1 MADVVGTGEEVGAI
15 LVQVQEDLHRL
26 KDKLTSIN
34 LEQQGEGVDVHVLE
48 TAIERTE
55 IGLRKH
61 AENYLNA
68 INRSVLTIPYT
79 DEKEVFLEQPPKCRK
94 LPIGAAQKQFI
105 FPRVPVKPLTTQLCS
120 RSAPRISPG
129 LQHKLAMNVK
139 IMYNPGDASNR
150 VLLKQ
155 NYGISLPLINKR
167 KSAPVC
173 TQKIVKGPTVGNLS
187 VLPASHQMD
196 SPLPILERD
205 ARKGILNLI
214 ERRLI
219 PPAAKITLE
228 SPPVLPKAAP
238 LHEFHKQHK
247 KPVVGGIGSKVD
259 FAGTDIFI
267 FPDTQRGPDDSYSS
281 NKGSIAPP
289 PSSSSMAS
297 AKKSKRLWTQPVQG
311 LELINCTSPPPK
323 SPHMMPSQPLQN
335 TFLDYDITI
344 CNGTIDQKAPDFL
357 AFKQHYCLSWGSI
370 LSFFEYV
377 EKLLKDYAVP
387 LAIIKSKKLM
397 ELISDFELHQRP
409 TRDDLLSVIKNRT
422 TVKRI
427 LNQPGQRYKGQHGTE
442 MAATKIQATWRRYK
456 ARKAYIHFRQQQ
468 WASGV
473 IAISWLLHS
482 HMARVKKTLKESRQR
497 HLENFYIRAKH
508 LAANWNRIRT
518 SRRTIIHIPSLGYSQ
533 CIREAAPDFALQQN
547 LQMGRLC
554 DILDANVDVIYICP
568 LHLSEELL
576 QYYNKLLGLQA
587 AVRSGNPEDMGDLQD
602 RFKILTPEAIN
613 SFPGHHMCL
622 ATQLKYSPR
631 TIKRIKNLIRGK
643 EAYIIGGLPHKDD
656 LAVADMLNVPI
667 LGSEPEVAHLYR
679 TKSGSKRIFA
689 SACVPTPPGEYDIYN
704 HRQML
709 EVLSQ
714 LIIDNL
720 EVRRWLFKVDNE
732 FGGNGTAYC
741 DIARHLKCFHWTQK
755 ECQRYNTEMWRKKW
769 AHEPALVKISQELP
783 GLLAQH
789 AQPVNEKRFPTWEKF
804 LQTFL
809 SQGGVIEAFPPS
821 ENVTNL
827 TVDMLIE
834 PMGNI
839 KIVSSGDQIHA
850 DGPLQSSGTTVPQC
864 SVDPAVLNS
873 LCLKIGEACKSRGVL
888 GYFSVDLVTF
898 IHPQTME
905 QQVWVTDLDLCYSD
919 QLAFTQLML
928 YVTNGNL
935 DGCSSSFEVPL
946 TWKKTKSHSVQSEEA
961 ETLSPVSSRCAVM
974 SSQLRHSNLSVIYY
988 SVLLQICKAH
998 GIGFD
1003 VQEKQGTIFILYED
1017 RKRYRLGMITI
1028 GEDLQGVLMTFAHNL
1043 FIIHQEI
1050 SAPNMQGETNFKIA
1064 VQDIEA
1070 ILGITAENKLKFEE
1084 EESSKDAPQE

>member
-1 MADVVGTGEEVGAI
+1 MVPSGPGKRQLRAVNDLLRGGGGPDRRGRES
-15 LVQVQEDLHRL
+15 LVQEDLHQL

-34 LEQQGEGVDVHVLE
+34 LEQRGEGVDVHVLE

-79 DEKEVFLEQPPKCRK
+79 DEKERYSEQHPKWR

-105 FPRVPVKPLTTQLCS
+105 FPRVPVKPLITQPCG
-120 RSAPRISPG
+120 RSAARISPG
-129 LQHKLAMNVK
+129 SQHKLAMKVK
-139 IMYNPGDASNR
+139 IMYDPGDTSNR

-187 VLPASHQMD
+187 TLPASHQMD
-196 SPLPILERD
+196 APLPILERD

-228 SPPVLPKAAP
+228 SPPVVLKAAP
-238 LHEFHKQHK
+238 LHEFRKQHK
-247 KPVVGGIGSKVD
+247 KPAVGGIGSKVD
-259 FAGTDIFI
+259 FAGTDIF
-267 FPDTQRGPDDSYSS
+267 PDSQRGPDDSYCSD
-281 NKGSIAPP
+281 KGSIAPP

-297 AKKSKRLWTQPVQG
+297 AKKSKQLWTQPAQG
-311 LELINCTSPPPK
+311 LELINCASPLPK
-323 SPHMMPSQPLQN
+323 SPHMMPPQPLQN

-344 CNGTIDQKAPDFL
+344 YNGTIDHKAPDFL
-357 AFKQHYCLSWGSI
+357 AFKQHCCLSWGSI
-370 LSFFEYV
+370 LSFLEHV

-387 LAIIKSKKLM
+387 LAIIKGKKLM
-397 ELISDFELHQRP
+397 ELISDFELNQRP

-442 MAATKIQATWRRYK
+442 MAATRIQATWRRYTD
-456 ARKAYIHFRQQQ
+456 RKAYIHFRQQQ

-482 HMARVKKTLKESRQR
+482 HMARVKKALKESRQR

-533 CIREAAPDFALQQN
+533 CIRETAPDFALQQN

-602 RFKILTPEAIN
+602 RFKILAPEAIN

-622 ATQLKYSPR
+622 ATQLKYSPK
-631 TIKRIKNLIRGK
+631 TIKRIKNLIQGK

-704 HRQML
+704 HQQMF

-720 EVRRWLFKVDNE
+720 GVRRWLFKVDNE

-741 DIARHLKCFHWTQK
+741 DIARHLKCYHWAQK
-755 ECQRYNTEMWRKKW
+755 ECQRYKTEMWRKKW

-834 PMGNI
+834 PMGDI

-905 QQVWVTDLDLCYSD
+905 QQ
-919 QLAFTQLML
+919 
-928 YVTNGNL
+928 
-935 DGCSSSFEVPL
+935 
-946 TWKKTKSHSVQSEEA
+946 
-961 ETLSPVSSRCAVM
+961 
-974 SSQLRHSNLSVIYY
+974 
-988 SVLLQICKAH
+988 
-998 GIGFD
+998 
-1003 VQEKQGTIFILYED
+1003 EKQGTIFILYED

-1050 SAPNMQGETNFKIA
+1050 SAPNMQGETNFKRA

-1070 ILGITAENKLKFEE
+1070 ILGITAENKLKFK
-1084 EESSKDAPQE
+1084 EESSKEDASQE

>member
-1 MADVVGTGEEVGAI
+1 MADVVGTGEELGAI
-15 LVQVQEDLHRL
+15 LVQVQEDLHQL

-34 LEQQGEGVDVHVLE
+34 LEQHGEGVDVHILE

-79 DEKEVFLEQPPKCRK
+79 DEKERYSEQHPKWR
-94 LPIGAAQKQFI
+94 LPIGVAQKQFI
-105 FPRVPVKPLTTQLCS
+105 FPRVPVKPLITQPCG
-120 RSAPRISPG
+120 RSAASISPG
-129 LQHKLAMNVK
+129 LQHKLSMNVK
-139 IMYNPGDASNR
+139 IMYDPGDTSNR

-187 VLPASHQMD
+187 ALPASHQMD
-196 SPLPILERD
+196 APLPILERD

-228 SPPVLPKAAP
+228 SSPVVPKAAP

-247 KPVVGGIGSKVD
+247 KPVVGGNGSKVD

-267 FPDTQRGPDDSYSS
+267 FPDSQRGPNDSYCS
-281 NKGSIAPP
+281 NKGSITPP

-297 AKKSKRLWTQPVQG
+297 AKKSKRLWTQPAQG
-311 LELINCTSPPPK
+311 LELINCTSPQPK
-323 SPHMMPSQPLQN
+323 SPHMMPPQPLQN

-344 CNGTIDQKAPDFL
+344 YNGTIDHKAPDFL
-357 AFKQHYCLSWGSI
+357 AFKQHCCLSWGSI
-370 LSFFEYV
+370 LSFLERV

-387 LAIIKSKKLM
+387 LAIIKGKKLM
-397 ELISDFELHQRP
+397 ELISDFELNQRP
-409 TRDDLLSVIKNRT
+409 SRDDLLSVIKNRT

-427 LNQPGQRYKGQHGTE
+427 LNQPGQRYKGQRGTE
-442 MAATKIQATWRRYK
+442 MAATRIQATWRCYTD
-456 ARKAYIHFRQQQ
+456 RKAYIHFRQQQ

-533 CIREAAPDFALQQN
+533 CIRETAPDFALQQN

-602 RFKILTPEAIN
+602 RFKILAPEAIN

-622 ATQLKYSPR
+622 ASQLKYSPK
-631 TIKRIKNLIRGK
+631 TIKRIKNLIQGK

-704 HRQML
+704 HQQML

-714 LIIDNL
+714 LIINNL
-720 EVRRWLFKVDNE
+720 GVRRWLFKVDNE

-741 DIARHLKCFHWTQK
+741 DIARHLKCYHWAQK
-755 ECQRYNTEMWRKKW
+755 ECQRYTTEMWRKKW

-834 PMGNI
+834 PMGDI

-905 QQVWVTDLDLCYSD
+905 QQ
-919 QLAFTQLML
+919 
-928 YVTNGNL
+928 
-935 DGCSSSFEVPL
+935 
-946 TWKKTKSHSVQSEEA
+946 
-961 ETLSPVSSRCAVM
+961 
-974 SSQLRHSNLSVIYY
+974 
-988 SVLLQICKAH
+988 
-998 GIGFD
+998 
-1003 VQEKQGTIFILYED
+1003 EKQGTIFILYED

-1043 FIIHQEI
+1043 SIIHQEI

-1070 ILGITAENKLKFEE
+1070 ILGITAENKLKFK
-1084 EESSKDAPQE
+1084 EESSKEDAPQE

>member
-1 MADVVGTGEEVGAI
+1 MPPGAVRGSRSPGRRLIEAAMADGVGTGEEVGAI
-15 LVQVQEDLHRL
+15 LLRVQEDLHQL

-34 LEQQGEGVDVHVLE
+34 LEQNGEGVDVHVLE

-68 INRSVLTIPYT
+68 INRSVLTIPYS
-79 DEKEVFLEQPPKCRK
+79 DEKEMYLEQPPKWR

-105 FPRVPVKPLTTQLCS
+105 FPRVPVKPLTAQPCG

-129 LQHKLAMNVK
+129 SQHKLAMNVK
-139 IMYNPGDASNR
+139 IMYDPGDTSNR

-267 FPDTQRGPDDSYSS
+267 FPDSQRGPDDSYSS

-297 AKKSKRLWTQPVQG
+297 AKKSKRLWTQPAQG

-323 SPHMMPSQPLQN
+323 SPHMMPPQPLQN

-344 CNGTIDQKAPDFL
+344 YNGTIDHKAPDFL

-370 LSFFEYV
+370 LSFLEYV

-397 ELISDFELHQRP
+397 ELISDFELNQRP

-442 MAATKIQATWRRYK
+442 MAATKIQATWRRYT

-622 ATQLKYSPR
+622 ATQLKYSPK
-631 TIKRIKNLIRGK
+631 TIKRIKNLIQGK

-656 LAVADMLNVPI
+656 LAVADILNVPI

-689 SACVPTPPGEYDIYN
+689 SACVPIPPGEYDIYN
-704 HRQML
+704 HRQ
-709 EVLSQ
+709 
-714 LIIDNL
+714 
-720 EVRRWLFKVDNE
+720 
-732 FGGNGTAYC
+732 
-741 DIARHLKCFHWTQK
+741 
-755 ECQRYNTEMWRKKW
+755 
-769 AHEPALVKISQELP
+769 EPALVKISQELP

-834 PMGNI
+834 PMGDI
-839 KIVSSGDQIHA
+839 RIVSSGDQIHA

-919 QLAFTQLML
+919 QLAFTQIML

-935 DGCSSSFEVPL
+935 DGCSSRFEVPL

-961 ETLSPVSSRCAVM
+961 ETPSPVSSRYAVM

-1084 EESSKDAPQE
+1084 EESSKEDAPQE

>member
-1 MADVVGTGEEVGAI
+1 MVICVHYWYNI
-15 LVQVQEDLHRL
+15 IFI
-26 KDKLTSIN
+26 S
-34 LEQQGEGVDVHVLE
+34 LEQNEEGVDVHVLE

-55 IGLRKH
+55 IGLR
-61 AENYLNA
+61 
-68 INRSVLTIPYT
+68 V
-79 DEKEVFLEQPPKCRK
+79 
-94 LPIGAAQKQFI
+94 
-105 FPRVPVKPLTTQLCS
+105 S
-120 RSAPRISPG
+120 RSTVQTEQEELANSEVCIMIALFGWLKSTGLVAYEVIQDVCPR
-129 LQHKLAMNVK
+129 K
-139 IMYNPGDASNR
+139 IM
-150 VLLKQ
+150 
-155 NYGISLPLINKR
+155 
-167 KSAPVC
+167 
-173 TQKIVKGPTVGNLS
+173 KGPTVGNLLA
-187 VLPASHQMD
+187 LPASHQMD
-196 SPLPILERD
+196 APLPILERD

-228 SPPVLPKAAP
+228 SPPVVPKAAP

-247 KPVVGGIGSKVD
+247 KPVIDMILASLL
-259 FAGTDIFI
+259 
-267 FPDTQRGPDDSYSS
+267 
-281 NKGSIAPP
+281 NPP
-289 PSSSSMAS
+289 
-297 AKKSKRLWTQPVQG
+297 
-311 LELINCTSPPPK
+311 
-323 SPHMMPSQPLQN
+323 MMPPQPLQN

-344 CNGTIDQKAPDFL
+344 YNGTIDHKAPDFL
-357 AFKQHYCLSWGSI
+357 AFKQHCCLSWGSI
-370 LSFFEYV
+370 LSFLEHV

-397 ELISDFELHQRP
+397 ELISDFELNQRP

-456 ARKAYIHFRQQQ
+456 DRKAYIHFRQQQ

-473 IAISWLLHS
+473 IAISWLLRS

-518 SRRTIIHIPSLGYSQ
+518 SRRTIIHIPSLGYSH
-533 CIREAAPDFALQQN
+533 CIRETAPDFALQQN

-622 ATQLKYSPR
+622 ATQLKYSPK
-631 TIKRIKNLIRGK
+631 TIKRIKNLIQGK

-720 EVRRWLFKVDNE
+720 GVRRWLFKVDNE

-741 DIARHLKCFHWTQK
+741 DIPRHLKCYPWAQK

-834 PMGNI
+834 PMGDI

-864 SVDPAVLNS
+864 SVDSAVLNS

-888 GYFSVDLVTF
+888 GYFSVDFVSF

-935 DGCSSSFEVPL
+935 DGCSSRFEVPL
-946 TWKKTKSHSVQSEEA
+946 TWKKTKSQS
-961 ETLSPVSSRCAVM
+961 
-974 SSQLRHSNLSVIYY
+974 
-988 SVLLQICKAH
+988 
-998 GIGFD
+998 
-1003 VQEKQGTIFILYED
+1003 EKQGTFFILYED

-1050 SAPNMQGETNFKIA
+1050 SAPNMQGETNFK
-1064 VQDIEA
+1064 VSTCGTLE
-1070 ILGITAENKLKFEE
+1070 TNKFIW
-1084 EESSKDAPQE
+1084 A

>member
-1 MADVVGTGEEVGAI
+1 MY
-15 LVQVQEDLHRL
+15 
-26 KDKLTSIN
+26 S
-34 LEQQGEGVDVHVLE
+34 EQH
-48 TAIERTE
+48 
-55 IGLRKH
+55 
-61 AENYLNA
+61 
-68 INRSVLTIPYT
+68 
-79 DEKEVFLEQPPKCRK
+79 PKWR
-94 LPIGAAQKQFI
+94 LPIGAAQKPFI
-105 FPRVPVKPLTTQLCS
+105 FPRVPVKPLTAQTGG
-120 RSAPRISPG
+120 RSAARISTG
-129 LQHKLAMNVK
+129 LQHKLAMNIK
-139 IMYNPGDASNR
+139 IMHDPQHTSNR
-150 VLLKQ
+150 VTLKQ

-173 TQKIVKGPTVGNLS
+173 TQKIVKGPTVGNLFS
-187 VLPASHQMD
+187 LPASHQMAA
-196 SPLPILERD
+196 PLPMLERD

-247 KPVVGGIGSKVD
+247 KPVVDS
-259 FAGTDIFI
+259 
-267 FPDTQRGPDDSYSS
+267 QGPEDSYSS

-289 PSSSSMAS
+289 PSSSSMTS
-297 AKKSKRLWTQPVQG
+297 AKKSKRVRTQQAQG
-311 LELINCTSPPPK
+311 LELVNCPSPQPK
-323 SPHMMPSQPLQN
+323 SPHMMPPQPLQD
-335 TFLDYDITI
+335 TFLDHDITI
-344 CNGTIDQKAPDFL
+344 CNGTINHKAPDFL

-370 LSFFEYV
+370 LSFLEHV

-387 LAIIKSKKLM
+387 LAIIKSKNLM

-442 MAATKIQATWRRYK
+442 MAATKIQATWRCYK
-456 ARKAYIHFRQQQ
+456 ARKAYIHYRQQQ

-473 IAISWLLHS
+473 IAISWLLHN
-482 HMARVKKTLKESRQR
+482 HLARVKKTLKESRQK

-533 CIREAAPDFALQQN
+533 SIREAAPDFALQQN

-587 AVRSGNPEDMGDLQD
+587 AVRSGNPEDMADLQD

-622 ATQLKYSPR
+622 ATHLKYSPK
-631 TIKRIKNLIRGK
+631 TIKRIKNLIQSK
-643 EAYIIGGLPHKDD
+643 DAYIVGGLPHKDD

-679 TKSGSKRIFA
+679 TKSGSKRIFT

-704 HRQML
+704 YRQML

-714 LIIDNL
+714 LIVDNL
-720 EVRRWLFKVDNE
+720 GVKRWLFKVDNE

-741 DIARHLKCFHWTQK
+741 DIAMHLKCCHWAQN
-755 ECQRYNTEMWRKKW
+755 ECQRYDAETWRKKW
-769 AHEPALVKISQELP
+769 A
-783 GLLAQH
+783 
-789 AQPVNEKRFPTWEKF
+789 
-804 LQTFL
+804 
-809 SQGGVIEAFPPS
+809 
-821 ENVTNL
+821 
-827 TVDMLIE
+827 
-834 PMGNI
+834 
-839 KIVSSGDQIHA
+839 
-850 DGPLQSSGTTVPQC
+850 
-864 SVDPAVLNS
+864 
-873 LCLKIGEACKSRGVL
+873 
-888 GYFSVDLVTF
+888 
-898 IHPQTME
+898 
-905 QQVWVTDLDLCYSD
+905 QVWVTDLDLCYSD

-935 DGCSSSFEVPL
+935 DCCSSRFEVPL
-946 TWKKTKSHSVQSEEA
+946 TWKKMKSLSVQSEEA
-961 ETLSPVSSRCAVM
+961 ETPSTVSTRYAVM

-1003 VQEKQGTIFILYED
+1003 VQEKKGTIFILYED

-1028 GEDLQGVLMTFAHNL
+1028 GDDLQGVLMTFARNL

-1070 ILGITAENKLKFEE
+1070 ILGITAKNKLKFEE
-1084 EESSKDAPQE
+1084 EESSKEDDLQD

>member
-1 MADVVGTGEEVGAI
+1 AAPRRPPSEPAGSSGR
-15 LVQVQEDLHRL
+15 QVQEDLHHL

-34 LEQQGEGVDVHVLE
+34 LEQHGEGVDVHVLE

-55 IGLRKH
+55 IGLR
-61 AENYLNA
+61 
-68 INRSVLTIPYT
+68 
-79 DEKEVFLEQPPKCRK
+79 
-94 LPIGAAQKQFI
+94 
-105 FPRVPVKPLTTQLCS
+105 
-120 RSAPRISPG
+120 
-129 LQHKLAMNVK
+129 
-139 IMYNPGDASNR
+139 
-150 VLLKQ
+150 
-155 NYGISLPLINKR
+155 
-167 KSAPVC
+167 VC

-196 SPLPILERD
+196 SPLSILERD

-247 KPVVGGIGSKVD
+247 KPVVASLVNKARKFEFKCLEINKV
-259 FAGTDIFI
+259 G
-267 FPDTQRGPDDSYSS
+267 
-281 NKGSIAPP
+281 
-289 PSSSSMAS
+289 
-297 AKKSKRLWTQPVQG
+297 AKAKTGDQL
-311 LELINCTSPPPK
+311 K
-323 SPHMMPSQPLQN
+323 SPN

-344 CNGTIDQKAPDFL
+344 YNGTIDDKAPDFL
-357 AFKQHYCLSWGSI
+357 PFKQHYCLSWGSI
-370 LSFFEYV
+370 LSFLEYV

-397 ELISDFELHQRP
+397 ELISDFELNQRP

-631 TIKRIKNLIRGK
+631 TIKRIKNLIQGK

-741 DIARHLKCFHWTQK
+741 DIARHLKCYHWTQK

-834 PMGNI
+834 PMGDI

-935 DGCSSSFEVPL
+935 DGCSSCFEVPL
-946 TWKKTKSHSVQSEEA
+946 TWKKTKSHSVQSEE
-961 ETLSPVSSRCAVM
+961 
-974 SSQLRHSNLSVIYY
+974 
-988 SVLLQICKAH
+988 
-998 GIGFD
+998 
-1003 VQEKQGTIFILYED
+1003 EKQGTIFILYED

-1050 SAPNMQGETNFKIA
+1050 SAPNMQGETNFK
-1064 VQDIEA
+1064 VRFQDIEA

-1084 EESSKDAPQE
+1084 EESSKDVPQE

>member
-1 MADVVGTGEEVGAI
+1 MY
-15 LVQVQEDLHRL
+15 
-26 KDKLTSIN
+26 S
-34 LEQQGEGVDVHVLE
+34 EQH
-48 TAIERTE
+48 
-55 IGLRKH
+55 
-61 AENYLNA
+61 
-68 INRSVLTIPYT
+68 
-79 DEKEVFLEQPPKCRK
+79 PKWR
-94 LPIGAAQKQFI
+94 LPIGAAQKPFI
-105 FPRVPVKPLTTQLCS
+105 FPRVPVKPLTAQTGG
-120 RSAPRISPG
+120 RSAARISTG
-129 LQHKLAMNVK
+129 LQHKLAMNIK
-139 IMYNPGDASNR
+139 IMHDPQHTSNR
-150 VLLKQ
+150 VTLKQ

-173 TQKIVKGPTVGNLS
+173 TQKIVKGPTVGNLFS
-187 VLPASHQMD
+187 LPASHQMAA
-196 SPLPILERD
+196 PLPMLERD

-247 KPVVGGIGSKVD
+247 KPVVDS
-259 FAGTDIFI
+259 
-267 FPDTQRGPDDSYSS
+267 QGPEDSYSS

-289 PSSSSMAS
+289 PSSSSMTS
-297 AKKSKRLWTQPVQG
+297 AKKSKRVRTQQAQG
-311 LELINCTSPPPK
+311 LELVNCPSPQPK
-323 SPHMMPSQPLQN
+323 SPHMMPPQPLQD
-335 TFLDYDITI
+335 TFLDHDITI
-344 CNGTIDQKAPDFL
+344 CNGTINHKAPDFL

-370 LSFFEYV
+370 LSFLEHV

-387 LAIIKSKKLM
+387 LAIIKSKNLM

-442 MAATKIQATWRRYK
+442 MAATKIQATWRCYK
-456 ARKAYIHFRQQQ
+456 ARKAYIHYRQQQ

-473 IAISWLLHS
+473 IAISWLLHN
-482 HMARVKKTLKESRQR
+482 HLARVKKTLKESRQK

-533 CIREAAPDFALQQN
+533 SIREAAPDFALQQN

-587 AVRSGNPEDMGDLQD
+587 AVRSGNPEDMADLQD

-622 ATQLKYSPR
+622 ATHLKYSPK
-631 TIKRIKNLIRGK
+631 TIKRIKNLIQSK
-643 EAYIIGGLPHKDD
+643 DAYIVGGLPHKDD

-679 TKSGSKRIFA
+679 TKSGSKRIFT

-704 HRQML
+704 YRQML

-714 LIIDNL
+714 LIVDNL
-720 EVRRWLFKVDNE
+720 GVKRWLFKVDNE

-741 DIARHLKCFHWTQK
+741 DIAMHLKCCHWAQN
-755 ECQRYNTEMWRKKW
+755 ECQRYDAETWRKKW
-769 AHEPALVKISQELP
+769 AQEPALVKISQELP

-834 PMGNI
+834 PMGDI

-864 SVDPAVLNS
+864 SINPAVLNS

-888 GYFSVDLVTF
+888 GYFSVDFVTF

-905 QQVWVTDLDLCYSD
+905 QQIPQGAHGFCSCIV
-919 QLAFTQLML
+919 
-928 YVTNGNL
+928 L
-935 DGCSSSFEVPL
+935 DGL
-946 TWKKTKSHSVQSEEA
+946 KLA
-961 ETLSPVSSRCAVM
+961 ALSNQ
-974 SSQLRHSNLSVIYY
+974 QLKVWIYRGN
-988 SVLLQICKAH
+988 VNTATMR
-998 GIGFD
+998 GVG
-1003 VQEKQGTIFILYED
+1003 D
-1017 RKRYRLGMITI
+1017 R
-1028 GEDLQGVLMTFAHNL
+1028 
-1043 FIIHQEI
+1043 
-1050 SAPNMQGETNFKIA
+1050 P
-1064 VQDIEA
+1064 
-1070 ILGITAENKLKFEE
+1070 
-1084 EESSKDAPQE
+1084 

>member
-1 MADVVGTGEEVGAI
+1 MADVVGTGEEIGAI
-15 LVQVQEDLHRL
+15 LVQVQEDLHQL

-34 LEQQGEGVDVHVLE
+34 LEQHGEGVDVHVLE

-61 AENYLNA
+61 AEDYLNA

-79 DEKEVFLEQPPKCRK
+79 DEKERYSEQHPKWR

-105 FPRVPVKPLTTQLCS
+105 FPRVPVKPLITQPCG
-120 RSAPRISPG
+120 RSAARISPG
-129 LQHKLAMNVK
+129 SQHKLAMNVK
-139 IMYNPGDASNR
+139 IMYDPGDTSNR

-167 KSAPVC
+167 KSVPVC

-187 VLPASHQMD
+187 ALPASHQMD
-196 SPLPILERD
+196 APLPILERD

-228 SPPVLPKAAP
+228 SPPVVPKAAP
-238 LHEFHKQHK
+238 LHEFRKQRK
-247 KPVVGGIGSKVD
+247 KPPVGGIGSKVD
-259 FAGTDIFI
+259 FAGTDIF
-267 FPDTQRGPDDSYSS
+267 PDSQRGPDDSYCS

-297 AKKSKRLWTQPVQG
+297 AKKSKRLWTQPAQG
-311 LELINCTSPPPK
+311 LELINCASPQPK
-323 SPHMMPSQPLQN
+323 SPHMMPPQPLQN

-344 CNGTIDQKAPDFL
+344 YNGTIDHKAPDFL
-357 AFKQHYCLSWGSI
+357 AFKQHCCLSWGSI
-370 LSFFEYV
+370 LSFLEHV

-387 LAIIKSKKLM
+387 LAIIKGKKLM
-397 ELISDFELHQRP
+397 ELISDFELNQRP

-442 MAATKIQATWRRYK
+442 MAATRIQATWRRYTD
-456 ARKAYIHFRQQQ
+456 RKAYIHFRQQQ

-533 CIREAAPDFALQQN
+533 CIRETAPDFALQQN

-602 RFKILTPEAIN
+602 RFKILAPEAIN
-613 SFPGHHMCL
+613 RFPGHHMCL
-622 ATQLKYSPR
+622 ATQLKYSPK
-631 TIKRIKNLIRGK
+631 TIKRIKNLIQGK

-704 HRQML
+704 HQQMF

-720 EVRRWLFKVDNE
+720 GVRRWLFKVDNE

-741 DIARHLKCFHWTQK
+741 DIARHLKCYHWAQK
-755 ECQRYNTEMWRKKW
+755 ECQRYKTEMWRKKW

-834 PMGNI
+834 PMGDI

-935 DGCSSSFEVPL
+935 DGCSSHFEVPL
-946 TWKKTKSHSVQSEEA
+946 RWKKTKSQSVQSEEA
-961 ETLSPVSSRCAVM
+961 ETPSPVSSRYAVM

-1003 VQEKQGTIFILYED
+1003 VQEKEGTIFILYED
-1017 RKRYRLGMITI
+1017 RKRYRLGMII
-1028 GEDLQGVLMTFAHNL
+1028 FGAGLHYPPDRQVVIDL
-1043 FIIHQEI
+1043 
-1050 SAPNMQGETNFKIA
+1050 S
-1064 VQDIEA
+1064 
-1070 ILGITAENKLKFEE
+1070 GIDL
-1084 EESSKDAPQE
+1084 SCLV

>member
-1 MADVVGTGEEVGAI
+1 MMGMYDPAG
-15 LVQVQEDLHRL
+15 EDLHQL

-34 LEQQGEGVDVHVLE
+34 REQNGEGVDVCVLE

-55 IGLRKH
+55 IGLRVTVFVHYSFTLVFKH
-61 AENYLNA
+61 FSLYSKYILRNILFM
-68 INRSVLTIPYT
+68 SL
-79 DEKEVFLEQPPKCRK
+79 F
-94 LPIGAAQKQFI
+94 
-105 FPRVPVKPLTTQLCS
+105 
-120 RSAPRISPG
+120 
-129 LQHKLAMNVK
+129 QHKVAMNVK
-139 IMYNPGDASNR
+139 IMDDPGYASNR
-150 VLLKQ
+150 VHLKQ
-155 NYGISLPLINKR
+155 NYGISLPLIDKR
-167 KSAPVC
+167 KSAP
-173 TQKIVKGPTVGNLS
+173 KIVKGLTVGNLS
-187 VLPASHQMD
+187 ALPASHQMD
-196 SPLPILERD
+196 GPLPILERD

-228 SPPVLPKAAP
+228 SPPVLPKAVL
-238 LHEFHKQHK
+238 LHEFHKQHWEK
-247 KPVVGGIGSKVD
+247 LPLAISTNGGVLPKYTRPEYGIRNPLTS
-259 FAGTDIFI
+259 FAL
-267 FPDTQRGPDDSYSS
+267 Q
-281 NKGSIAPP
+281 
-289 PSSSSMAS
+289 
-297 AKKSKRLWTQPVQG
+297 L
-311 LELINCTSPPPK
+311 PK
-323 SPHMMPSQPLQN
+323 SIPPMVPPQPLRN
-335 TFLDYDITI
+335 SFLEYDITI
-344 CNGTIDQKAPDFL
+344 YNGIIDRKAPDFL
-357 AFKQHYCLSWGSI
+357 SFKQHYCLSWGSI
-370 LSFFEYV
+370 LSFLEHI
-377 EKLLKDYAVP
+377 EKFLKDYAVP

-397 ELISDFELHQRP
+397 DLISDFELNQRP

-427 LNQPGQRYKGQHGTE
+427 LNQPGQRYKGQHGTD
-442 MAATKIQATWRRYK
+442 MAATKIQATWRRYQ

-473 IAISWLLHS
+473 IAISWLLHT

-533 CIREAAPDFALQQN
+533 CIRKAAPDFALQQN

-568 LHLSEELL
+568 LLLSEELL
-576 QYYNKLLGLQA
+576 HYYNKVLGLQA

-622 ATQLKYSPR
+622 ATQLKYSPK
-631 TIKRIKNLIRGK
+631 TIKRIKNLIQGK

-667 LGSEPEVAHLYR
+667 LGTEPEVAHLYR

-689 SACVPTPPGEYDIYN
+689 SACVPAPPGEYDIYN
-704 HRQML
+704 QQQML

-720 EVRRWLFKVDNE
+720 GVRRWLFKVDNE
-732 FGGNGTAYC
+732 FGGNGTAYL
-741 DIARHLKCFHWTQK
+741 DIATHLKCYHWTQK
-755 ECQRYNTEMWRKKW
+755 ERQRYSTEVWRKKW

-783 GLLAQH
+783 SLLAQH

-834 PMGNI
+834 PTGDI

-850 DGPLQSSGTTVPQC
+850 DSPLKSSGTTIPQC

-873 LCLKIGEACKSRGVL
+873 LCLKIGEACRSRGVL

-905 QQVWVTDLDLCYSD
+905 QQVWATDLDLSYSD

-935 DGCSSSFEVPL
+935 DGGSSRFKVPL
-946 TWKKTKSHSVQSEEA
+946 TWKEAKSESVQSEEE
-961 ETLSPVSSRCAVM
+961 ETVSNA
-974 SSQLRHSNLSVIYY
+974 
-988 SVLLQICKAH
+988 
-998 GIGFD
+998 
-1003 VQEKQGTIFILYED
+1003 EKQGTIFILYED

-1028 GEDLQGVLMTFAHNL
+1028 GEDLQGVLMTFARNL

-1050 SAPNMQGETNFKIA
+1050 SAPNMQGETNFKVSGIGAHNSVLFLAEMQQRVWTLLCILWSA
-1064 VQDIEA
+1064 V
-1070 ILGITAENKLKFEE
+1070 
-1084 EESSKDAPQE
+1084 

>member
-1 MADVVGTGEEVGAI
+1 MADVVGTGEEIGAI
-15 LVQVQEDLHRL
+15 LVQVQEDLHQL

-34 LEQQGEGVDVHVLE
+34 LEQRGEGVDVHVLE

-79 DEKEVFLEQPPKCRK
+79 DEKERYSEQHPKWR

-105 FPRVPVKPLTTQLCS
+105 FPRVPVKPLITQPCG
-120 RSAPRISPG
+120 RSAARISPG
-129 LQHKLAMNVK
+129 SQHKLAMKVK
-139 IMYNPGDASNR
+139 IMYDPGDTSNR

-187 VLPASHQMD
+187 TLPASHQMD
-196 SPLPILERD
+196 APLPILERD

-228 SPPVLPKAAP
+228 SPPVVLKAAP
-238 LHEFHKQHK
+238 LHEFRKQHK
-247 KPVVGGIGSKVD
+247 KPAVGGIGSKVD
-259 FAGTDIFI
+259 FAGTDIF
-267 FPDTQRGPDDSYSS
+267 PDSQRGPDDSYCSD
-281 NKGSIAPP
+281 KGSIAPP

-297 AKKSKRLWTQPVQG
+297 AKKSKQLWTQPAQG
-311 LELINCTSPPPK
+311 LELINCASPLPK
-323 SPHMMPSQPLQN
+323 SPHMMPPQPLQN

-344 CNGTIDQKAPDFL
+344 YNGTIDHKAPDFL
-357 AFKQHYCLSWGSI
+357 AFKQHCCLSWGSI
-370 LSFFEYV
+370 LSFLEHV

-387 LAIIKSKKLM
+387 LAIIKGKKLM
-397 ELISDFELHQRP
+397 ELISDFELNQRP

-442 MAATKIQATWRRYK
+442 MAATRIQATWRRYTD
-456 ARKAYIHFRQQQ
+456 RKAYIHFRQQQ

-482 HMARVKKTLKESRQR
+482 HMARVKKALKESRQR

-533 CIREAAPDFALQQN
+533 CIRETAPDFALQQN

-602 RFKILTPEAIN
+602 RFKILAPEAIN

-622 ATQLKYSPR
+622 ATQLKYSPK
-631 TIKRIKNLIRGK
+631 TIKRIKNLIQGK

-704 HRQML
+704 HQQMF

-720 EVRRWLFKVDNE
+720 GVRRWLFKVDNE

-741 DIARHLKCFHWTQK
+741 DIARHLKCYHWAQK
-755 ECQRYNTEMWRKKW
+755 ECQRYKTEMWRKKW

-834 PMGNI
+834 PMGDI

-935 DGCSSSFEVPL
+935 DGCSSHFEVPL
-946 TWKKTKSHSVQSEEA
+946 TWKKTKSQSVQSEEA
-961 ETLSPVSSRCAVM
+961 ETPSPVSNRYAVM

-1050 SAPNMQGETNFKIA
+1050 SAPNMQGETNFKRA

-1070 ILGITAENKLKFEE
+1070 ILGITAENKLKFK
-1084 EESSKDAPQE
+1084 EESSKEDASQE

>member
-1 MADVVGTGEEVGAI
+1 MAEVVGTGEEIGAI
-15 LVQVQEDLHRL
+15 LVQVQEDLHQL

-34 LEQQGEGVDVHVLE
+34 LEQHGEGVDVHVLE

-79 DEKEVFLEQPPKCRK
+79 DEKERYSEQHPKWR

-105 FPRVPVKPLTTQLCS
+105 FPRVPVKPLITQPCG
-120 RSAPRISPG
+120 RSAARISPG
-129 LQHKLAMNVK
+129 SQHKLAMNVK
-139 IMYNPGDASNR
+139 IMYDPGDASNR

-167 KSAPVC
+167 KSVPVC

-187 VLPASHQMD
+187 ALPASHQMD
-196 SPLPILERD
+196 APLPILERD

-228 SPPVLPKAAP
+228 SPPVVPKAAP
-238 LHEFHKQHK
+238 LHEFCKQRK
-247 KPVVGGIGSKVD
+247 KPPVGGIGSKVD
-259 FAGTDIFI
+259 FAGTDIF
-267 FPDTQRGPDDSYSS
+267 PDSQRGPDDSYCS

-297 AKKSKRLWTQPVQG
+297 AKKSKRLWTQPAQG
-311 LELINCTSPPPK
+311 LELINCASPQPK
-323 SPHMMPSQPLQN
+323 SPHMMQPQPLQN

-344 CNGTIDQKAPDFL
+344 YNGTIDHKAPDFL
-357 AFKQHYCLSWGSI
+357 AFKQHCCLSWGSI
-370 LSFFEYV
+370 LSFLEHV

-387 LAIIKSKKLM
+387 LAIIKGKKLM
-397 ELISDFELHQRP
+397 ELISDFELNQRP

-442 MAATKIQATWRRYK
+442 MAATRIQATWRRYTD
-456 ARKAYIHFRQQQ
+456 RKAYIHFRQQQ

-533 CIREAAPDFALQQN
+533 CIRETAPDFALQQN

-602 RFKILTPEAIN
+602 RFKILAPEAIN
-613 SFPGHHMCL
+613 RFPGHHMCL
-622 ATQLKYSPR
+622 ATQLKYSPK
-631 TIKRIKNLIRGK
+631 TIKRIKNLIQGK

-704 HRQML
+704 HQ
-709 EVLSQ
+709 Q
-714 LIIDNL
+714 
-720 EVRRWLFKVDNE
+720 
-732 FGGNGTAYC
+732 
-741 DIARHLKCFHWTQK
+741 
-755 ECQRYNTEMWRKKW
+755 
-769 AHEPALVKISQELP
+769 EPALVKISQELP

-834 PMGNI
+834 PMGDI

-935 DGCSSSFEVPL
+935 DGCSSHFEVPL
-946 TWKKTKSHSVQSEEA
+946 TWKKTKSQSVQSEEA
-961 ETLSPVSSRCAVM
+961 ETPSPVSSRYAVM

-1070 ILGITAENKLKFEE
+1070 ILGITAENKLKFK
-1084 EESSKDAPQE
+1084 EESSKEDAPQE

>member
-1 MADVVGTGEEVGAI
+1 M
-15 LVQVQEDLHRL
+15 
-26 KDKLTSIN
+26 
-34 LEQQGEGVDVHVLE
+34 
-48 TAIERTE
+48 
-55 IGLRKH
+55 
-61 AENYLNA
+61 
-68 INRSVLTIPYT
+68 
-79 DEKEVFLEQPPKCRK
+79 
-94 LPIGAAQKQFI
+94 
-105 FPRVPVKPLTTQLCS
+105 
-120 RSAPRISPG
+120 
-129 LQHKLAMNVK
+129 
-139 IMYNPGDASNR
+139 DA
-150 VLLKQ
+150 
-155 NYGISLPLINKR
+155 
-167 KSAPVC
+167 
-173 TQKIVKGPTVGNLS
+173 
-187 VLPASHQMD
+187 
-196 SPLPILERD
+196 PLPILERD

-228 SPPVLPKAAP
+228 SPPVVPKAAP
-238 LHEFHKQHK
+238 LHEFRKQRK
-247 KPVVGGIGSKVD
+247 KPPVGGIGSKVD
-259 FAGTDIFI
+259 FAGTDIF
-267 FPDTQRGPDDSYSS
+267 PDSQRGPDDSYCS

-297 AKKSKRLWTQPVQG
+297 AKKSKRLWTQPAQG
-311 LELINCTSPPPK
+311 LELINCASPQPK
-323 SPHMMPSQPLQN
+323 SPHMMPPQPLQN

-344 CNGTIDQKAPDFL
+344 YNGTIDHKAPDFL
-357 AFKQHYCLSWGSI
+357 AFKQHCCLSWGSI
-370 LSFFEYV
+370 LSFLEHV

-387 LAIIKSKKLM
+387 LAIIKGKKLM
-397 ELISDFELHQRP
+397 ELISDFELNQRP

-442 MAATKIQATWRRYK
+442 MAATRIQATWRRYTD
-456 ARKAYIHFRQQQ
+456 RKAYIHFRQQQ

-482 HMARVKKTLKESRQR
+482 HMAHVKKTLKESRQR

-533 CIREAAPDFALQQN
+533 CIRETAPDFALQQN

-602 RFKILTPEAIN
+602 RFKILAPEAIN
-613 SFPGHHMCL
+613 RFPM
-622 ATQLKYSPR
+622 
-631 TIKRIKNLIRGK
+631 
-643 EAYIIGGLPHKDD
+643 
-656 LAVADMLNVPI
+656 
-667 LGSEPEVAHLYR
+667 
-679 TKSGSKRIFA
+679 F
-689 SACVPTPPGEYDIYN
+689 
-704 HRQML
+704 

-720 EVRRWLFKVDNE
+720 GVRRWLFKVDNE

-741 DIARHLKCFHWTQK
+741 DIARHLKCYHWAQK
-755 ECQRYNTEMWRKKW
+755 ECQRYKTEMWRKKW

-834 PMGNI
+834 PMGDI

-935 DGCSSSFEVPL
+935 DGCSSHFEVPL
-946 TWKKTKSHSVQSEEA
+946 TWKKTKSQSVQSEE
-961 ETLSPVSSRCAVM
+961 
-974 SSQLRHSNLSVIYY
+974 
-988 SVLLQICKAH
+988 
-998 GIGFD
+998 
-1003 VQEKQGTIFILYED
+1003 EKQGTIFILYED

-1070 ILGITAENKLKFEE
+1070 ILGITAENKLKFK
-1084 EESSKDAPQE
+1084 EESSKEDAPQE

>member
-1 MADVVGTGEEVGAI
+1 MAEVVGTGEEAGAI
-15 LVQVQEDLHRL
+15 LVQVQEDLHHL

-34 LEQQGEGVDVHVLE
+34 LEQHGEGVDVHVLE

-55 IGLRKH
+55 IGLRRH

-79 DEKEVFLEQPPKCRK
+79 DEKEVYLEQPPKCRK

-105 FPRVPVKPLTTQLCS
+105 FPRVPVKPLTTQLCG
-120 RSAPRISPG
+120 RSAPSISPS

-139 IMYNPGDASNR
+139 IMYDPGDTSNR

-173 TQKIVKGPTVGNLS
+173 TQKIVKGLTVGNLS

-228 SPPVLPKAAP
+228 SPPVLPRAAP

-267 FPDTQRGPDDSYSS
+267 FPNTQRGPDDSYSS

-297 AKKSKRLWTQPVQG
+297 AKKSKRLWTQPAQG

-323 SPHMMPSQPLQN
+323 SPHMMPPQPLQN

-344 CNGTIDQKAPDFL
+344 YNGTIDHKAPDFL

-370 LSFFEYV
+370 LSFLEYV

-397 ELISDFELHQRP
+397 ELISDFELNQRP

-442 MAATKIQATWRRYK
+442 MATTKIQATWRRYK

-622 ATQLKYSPR
+622 ATQLKYSPK
-631 TIKRIKNLIRGK
+631 TIKRIKNLIQGK

-720 EVRRWLFKVDNE
+720 GVRRWLFKVDNE

-741 DIARHLKCFHWTQK
+741 DIARHLKCYHWAQK
-755 ECQRYNTEMWRKKW
+755 ECQRYDTEMWRKKW

-834 PMGNI
+834 PMGDI

-888 GYFSVDLVTF
+888 GYFSVDFVTF

-905 QQVWVTDLDLCYSD
+905 QQLITDWIIVTS
-919 QLAFTQLML
+919 
-928 YVTNGNL
+928 
-935 DGCSSSFEVPL
+935 
-946 TWKKTKSHSVQSEEA
+946 
-961 ETLSPVSSRCAVM
+961 
-974 SSQLRHSNLSVIYY
+974 
-988 SVLLQICKAH
+988 
-998 GIGFD
+998 
-1003 VQEKQGTIFILYED
+1003 
-1017 RKRYRLGMITI
+1017 
-1028 GEDLQGVLMTFAHNL
+1028 
-1043 FIIHQEI
+1043 
-1050 SAPNMQGETNFKIA
+1050 
-1064 VQDIEA
+1064 
-1070 ILGITAENKLKFEE
+1070 
-1084 EESSKDAPQE
+1084 